1 MAQQELILVVGHKNP
16 DTDTVVSSIAYAK
29 LKEALGIK
37 NVQPATV
44 GQINNETKFVLDYFG
59 VETPRVIDDFYLRI
73 EDVMSSPAIVVDIEA
88 PIKDVLDI
96 VKERGFMMVPIVKDL
111 ELKQA
116 CLVGVIDITKIASML
131 VAEMDIE
138 TDRLVNTTA
147 QNILQCLNG
156 TLIVGNIE
164 TAFPNGNL
172 IIGAMAVTSMSERI
186 RTYYGFDNIVLIG
199 DREDAQISNLE
210 AGVRCL
216 IITGG
221 FTPTQAVV
229 DLAKKA
235 GVTLIVSPYDTIT
248 SVRLTKLSASVE
260 TLMNTNIAGLTPD
273 TRISEAKGVVIN
285 SPARS
290 MPVVDEFGKVVG
302 VVTARDLLQTTGK
315 KVILVDHNEIFQAG
329 AGIEEAEIVE
339 IIDHHRT
346 GDIQSRMPIPF
357 TGEPVGSTATLIAA
371 KYEQHFISPTK
382 EIAGILLAGILS
394 DTLLFKSSTT
404 TQKDIAI
411 AKKLALGCG
420 VEINEFGINMFRQ
433 GSIIEEKSVKE
444 IIMANYKEYKMGDR
458 NIGIGQFETIDA
470 ENILKLKDAI
480 QKELNDLKEAH
491 KLELVMMLITD
502 ILNEGSHLI
511 FVGNSKVIELAFGV
525 TKEGLFLGGILSR
538 KKQVLPAIGKALKLF
553 YQEG

>member
-1 MAQQELILVVGHKNP
+1 MAQQELILIVGHKNP
-16 DTDTVVSSIAYAK
+16 DTDTVVSAIAYAK
-29 LKEALGIK
+29 LKEALGMKNIK
-37 NVQPATV
+37 PVTV
-44 GQINNETKFVLDYFG
+44 GKINNETRFVLDYFG
-59 VETPRVIDDFYLRI
+59 VETPQVIDDFYLRVG
-73 EDVMSSPAIVVDIEA
+73 DVMSSPAIVIDIGA

-96 VKERGFMMVPIVKDL
+96 VKKKGFMMVPIGKDL
-111 ELKQA
+111 ELK
-116 CLVGVIDITKIASML
+116 GVIDITKLAAML

-138 TDRLVNTTA
+138 TDRQVNTTVK
-147 QNILQCLNG
+147 NILQCLNG

-172 IIGAMAVTSMSERI
+172 IIGAMAVSSMSEKI

-199 DREDAQISNLE
+199 DREDAQIANLE

-221 FTPTQAVV
+221 FSPTQVVV
-229 DLAKKA
+229 DLAKKSGA
-235 GVTLIVSPYDTIT
+235 TLIVSPYDTIT

-260 TLMNTNIAGLTPD
+260 TLMNTNITGLTPD

-290 MPVVDEFGKVVG
+290 MPVVDEFDKVIG
-302 VVTARDLLQTTGK
+302 VVTARDLLQASGK

-329 AGIEEAEIVE
+329 AGIEEAEIIE

-346 GDIQSRMPIPF
+346 GDIQSRMPIPY
-357 TGEPVGSTATLIAA
+357 TGEPVGSTATLIVT
-371 KYEQHFISPTK
+371 KYEQHFISPSK

-404 TQKDIAI
+404 TQKDITL

-420 VEINEFGINMFRQ
+420 VEINEFGINMFRH
-433 GSIIEEKSVKE
+433 GSIIEEKSIKE
-444 IIMANYKEYKMGDR
+444 IVMSNYKEYKMGNR
-458 NIGIGQFETIDA
+458 NIGIGQFETVDTG
-470 ENILKLKDAI
+470 NILKLTDAF

-502 ILNEGSHLI
+502 ILNEGSYLI
-511 FVGNSKVIELAFGV
+511 FAGNSKIIELAFE
-525 TKEGLFLGGILSR
+525 TAEDKLFLKGILSR
-538 KKQVLPAIGKALKLF
+538 KNQVLPAIGKALKLF